1 LIRKV
6 PRCGQEKT
14 MPSFA
19 TALSGLES
27 NNTALNTIA
36 NNLANMNTIGYKEQT
51 DQFSTLFYQ
60 QLNGG
65 VNGGVQVG
73 VGTQVAMT
81 ETDFS
86 NGSPTPTTGQPT
98 NMALQGN
105 GFFVIDDH
113 GQQELTRAGD
123 FVLSKDGALQTT
135 TGASVMGYPAANG
148 SISVAAGVQ
157 RIVIPLGQTLAAK
170 QTGSMNIQA
179 NLDAS
184 AAVGAGTSVPAPITL
199 YDSLGGAHQATVTFT
214 KTGTNTWDYNIAL
227 PAGEAAS
234 STGTTGTLTFDTSGN
249 LTGPGPTGTIG
260 GISFTGLS
268 DGASNMNF
276 SWNLSGTGSAITQT
290 ASASNVASATQDGYT
305 SGSYQGFSVDG
316 NGIVQASF
324 SNGQKEVVGQVAVAT
339 VANQQGL
346 QATNNTAYLA
356 TLASGSAVIGT
367 AGNAGRGTIE
377 GAALESSNVD
387 VSTEFSA
394 LIVAQRAFEANSK
407 SVTTFDQAT
416 QEAINMIH

>member
-1 LIRKV
+1 LP
-6 PRCGQEKT
+6 PRGQEET

-36 NNLANMNTIGYKEQT
+36 NNLANMNTVGYKDQT

-73 VGTQVAMT
+73 VGTQVATT

-86 NGSPTPTTGQPT
+86 DGGPSSTGQST
-98 NMALQGN
+98 DMALQGN
-105 GFFVIDDH
+105 GFFVIDDN

-123 FVLSKDGALQTT
+123 FVLSKDGSLQTT
-135 TGASVMGYPAANG
+135 SGASVMGYPAANG
-148 SISVAAGVQ
+148 SISAGSGVQ
-157 RIVIPLGQTLAAK
+157 PIVIPLGQTLAAK

-184 AAVGAGTSVPAPITL
+184 AAVGTSVPAPVTL
-199 YDSLGGAHQATVTFT
+199 YDSLGAAHQATVTFT
-214 KTGTNTWDYNIAL
+214 KTAANTWSYNIAL
-227 PAGEAAS
+227 PAGEATGSA
-234 STGTTGTLTFDTSGN
+234 GTTGTLTFDGSGN
-249 LTGPGPTGTIG
+249 LTSPTGTIG

-268 DGASNMNF
+268 DGASNMSF
-276 SWNLSGTGSAITQT
+276 SWNLNGAAGSSLTQT
-290 ASASNVASATQDGYT
+290 ASSSNVASATQDGYA
-305 SGSYQGFSVDG
+305 SGSYQDFSVDG
-316 NGIVQASF
+316 NGIVEASF
-324 SNGQKEVVGQVAVAT
+324 SNGQKETIGQVAVAT

-356 TLASGSAVIGT
+356 TLASGPAVIGT

-377 GAALESSNVD
+377 GGALESSNVD

>member
-1 LIRKV
+1 
-6 PRCGQEKT
+6 

-19 TALSGLES
+19 TALTGLES

-36 NNLANMNTIGYKEQT
+36 NNLANMSTVGYKDQT

-60 QLNGG
+60 QLSDG

-73 VGTQVAMT
+73 VGTQIAQT

-86 NGSPTPTTGQPT
+86 DGGISSTTQST
-98 NMALQGN
+98 DLALQGN
-105 GFFVIDDH
+105 GFFVIDDA

-123 FVLSKDGALQTT
+123 FVLSKSGALQTT
-135 TGASVMGYPAANG
+135 SGASVMGYPGVNG
-148 SISVAAGVQ
+148 SISVASGLQPIAL
-157 RIVIPLGQTLAAK
+157 PLGETLAANP
-170 QTGSMNIQA
+170 TSTMNIQA

-184 AAVGAGTSVPAPITL
+184 AAVGTAVPAPITL
-199 YDSLGGAHQATVTFT
+199 YDSLGSAHQATVTFT
-214 KTGTNTWDYNIAL
+214 KTAANTWNYSIAL
-227 PAGEAAS
+227 PAGES
-234 STGTTGTLTFDTSGN
+234 TGSTGTTGTLTFDGSGN
-249 LTGPGPTGTIG
+249 LTSPTGSIS

-276 SWNLSGTGSAITQT
+276 SWNLSTGSGSAVTQT

-316 NGIVQASF
+316 NGIVRASF

-339 VANQQGL
+339 VANMQGL
-346 QATNNTAYLA
+346 QATNNTAYIA
-356 TLASGSAVIGT
+356 TLASGDAVIGT
-367 AGNAGRGTIE
+367 AGTAGRGTIE
-377 GAALESSNVD
+377 GNALESSNVD

-407 SVTTFDQAT
+407 TVTTFDQAT

>member
-1 LIRKV
+1 
-6 PRCGQEKT
+6 

-36 NNLANMNTIGYKEQT
+36 NNLANMNTVGYKDQT

-73 VGTQVAMT
+73 VGTQVAIT

-86 NGSPTPTTGQPT
+86 NGSPTPTTGQST

-105 GFFVIDDH
+105 GFFVINDN

-123 FVLSKDGALQTT
+123 FVLSQSGALQTT
-135 TGASVMGYPAANG
+135 TGASVLGYPASNG
-148 SISVAAGVQ
+148 SITVGSGVQ
-157 RIVIPLGQTLAAK
+157 PIVLPLGQTLAAK
-170 QTGSMNIQA
+170 PTGSMNIQV

-184 AAVGAGTSVPAPITL
+184 APINTSVPAPVTL
-199 YDSLGGAHQATVTFT
+199 YDSLGATHQATVTFT
-214 KTGTNTWDYNIAL
+214 KTAANTWNYSIAL
-227 PAGEAAS
+227 PAGEATGS
-234 STGTTGTLTFDTSGN
+234 PTGTTNTGKLTFDGSGN
-249 LTGPGPTGTIG
+249 LTSTFDGAGNLTSPVGTIS
-260 GISFTGLS
+260 GISFTNLS
-268 DGASNMNF
+268 DGASNMSF
-276 SWNLSGTGSAITQT
+276 SWNLNGAAGSSITQT
-290 ASASNVASATQDGYT
+290 ASSSNVAGATQDGYA
-305 SGSYQGFSVDG
+305 SGTYQDFSVDG
-316 NGIVQASF
+316 NGIIEASF
-324 SNGQKEVVGQVAVAT
+324 SNGQKEMIGQVAVAT
-339 VANQQGL
+339 VSNQQGL

-356 TLASGSAVIGT
+356 TLASGPAVIGT

-377 GAALESSNVD
+377 GGALESSNVD

>member
-1 LIRKV
+1 M
-6 PRCGQEKT
+6 PRRGQEEM

-36 NNLANMNTIGYKEQT
+36 NNLANMNTIGYKDQT

-73 VGTQVAMT
+73 VGTQIATT

-86 NGSPTPTTGQPT
+86 DGAPTSTGQST

-105 GFFVIDDH
+105 GFFVVNDN

-123 FVLSKDGALQTT
+123 FVLSQSGALQTT
-135 TGASVMGYPAANG
+135 SGASVMGYPASNG
-148 SISVAAGVQ
+148 SISLGSGVQ
-157 RIVIPLGQTLAAK
+157 PIVLPLGQTLAAK

-184 AAVGAGTSVPAPITL
+184 AAVGTSVPAPVTL
-199 YDSLGGAHQATVTFT
+199 YDSLGAAHQATVTFT
-214 KTGTNTWDYNIAL
+214 KTAANTWSYNIAL
-227 PAGEAAS
+227 PAGEATGSA
-234 STGTTGTLTFDTSGN
+234 GTTGTMTFDGSGN
-249 LTGPGPTGTIG
+249 LTSPTGTIV

-268 DGASNMNF
+268 DGASDMSF
-276 SWNLSGTGSAITQT
+276 GWNLSGAAGASVTQT
-290 ASASNVASATQDGYT
+290 ASSSNVAGATSDGYP

-316 NGIVQASF
+316 NGIVEASF
-324 SNGQKEVVGQVAVAT
+324 SNGQKEMIGQVAVAT

-346 QATNNTAYLA
+346 QATSNTAYLS

>member
-1 LIRKV
+1 
-6 PRCGQEKT
+6 

-19 TALSGLES
+19 TALSGLQS

-36 NNLANMNTIGYKEQT
+36 NNLANMNTVGYKDQT

-73 VGTQVAMT
+73 VGTQVATT

-86 NGSPTPTTGQPT
+86 NGAPTSTGQAT
-98 NMALQGN
+98 DMALQGN
-105 GFFVIDDH
+105 GFFVINDN

-123 FVLSKDGALQTT
+123 FVLNQNGALQTT
-135 TGASVMGYPAANG
+135 SGASVMGYPAVNG
-148 SISVAAGVQ
+148 SVSLGTGLQPIAM
-157 RIVIPLGQTLAAK
+157 PLGQTLAAK
-170 QTGSMNIQA
+170 QTGTMNIQA

-184 AAVGAGTSVPAPITL
+184 AAVGTSVPAPITL
-199 YDSLGGAHQATVTFT
+199 YDSLGAAHQATVTFT
-214 KTGTNTWDYNIAL
+214 KTATNTWSYSIAL
-227 PAGEAAS
+227 PAGESGGSA
-234 STGTTGTLTFDTSGN
+234 GTTGTLTFDGSGN
-249 LTGPGPTGTIG
+249 LTSPTGTIS

-276 SWNLSGTGSAITQT
+276 SWNVGGGASGSLITQT
-290 ASASNVASATQDGYT
+290 ASSSNVASATQDGYA
-305 SGSYQGFSVDG
+305 SGTYQGFSVDG
-316 NGIVQASF
+316 NGVVQASF
-324 SNGQKEVVGQVAVAT
+324 SNGQKQIVGQVAIGT
-339 VANQQGL
+339 VSNLQGL

-356 TLASGSAVIGT
+356 TLASGPVVVGT
-367 AGNAGRGTIE
+367 AGTAGRGTIE
-377 GAALESSNVD
+377 GGALESSNVD

-416 QEAINMIH
+416 QAAINMIH

>member
-1 LIRKV
+1 
-6 PRCGQEKT
+6 

-36 NNLANMNTIGYKEQT
+36 NNLANMNTVGYKDQT

-73 VGTQVAMT
+73 VGTQVATT

-86 NGSPTPTTGQPT
+86 NGAPTSTGQAT
-98 NMALQGN
+98 DMALQGN
-105 GFFVIDDH
+105 GFFVIDDN

-123 FVLSKDGALQTT
+123 FVLSNNGALQTT
-135 TGASVMGYPAANG
+135 SGASVMGYPALNG
-148 SISVAAGVQ
+148 SISVGTGVQ
-157 RIVIPLGQTLAAK
+157 PIIVPLGQTLAAK

-184 AAVGAGTSVPAPITL
+184 AAVGVGTSVPAPVTL
-199 YDSLGGAHQATVTFT
+199 YDSLGAAHQATVTFT
-214 KTGTNTWDYNIAL
+214 KTAANTWSYTVAL
-227 PAGEAAS
+227 PAGEA
-234 STGTTGTLTFDTSGN
+234 TGVAGPTTGTLNFDTSGN
-249 LTGPGPTGTIG
+249 LTGATDASGNPISTTGTIS

-268 DGASNMNF
+268 DGAADMSF
-276 SWNLSGTGSAITQT
+276 SWNLNGAAGSSITQT
-290 ASASNVASATQDGYT
+290 ASSSNVAGTTQDGYA
-305 SGSYQGFSVDG
+305 SGSYQDFSVDG
-316 NGIVQASF
+316 NGIVEASF
-324 SNGQKEVVGQVAVAT
+324 SNGQKEMIGQVAVAT
-339 VANQQGL
+339 VSNQQGL
-346 QATNNTAYLA
+346 QATNNTAFLA
-356 TLASGSAVIGT
+356 TLASGPAVIGT

>member
-1 LIRKV
+1 
-6 PRCGQEKT
+6 

-36 NNLANMNTIGYKEQT
+36 NNLANMNTIGYKDQT

-98 NMALQGN
+98 NMALQGK

-123 FVLSKDGALQTT
+123 FVLNQNGALQTT
-135 TGASVMGYPAANG
+135 SGASVMGYPAANG
-148 SISVAAGVQ
+148 SISVAGGVQ
-157 RIVIPLGQTLAAK
+157 PIIVPLGQTLAAK

-184 AAVGAGTSVPAPITL
+184 AAVGTSVPAPVTL
-199 YDSLGGAHQATVTFT
+199 YDSLGAAHQATVTFT
-214 KTGTNTWDYNIAL
+214 KTAANTWSYTVAL
-227 PAGEAAS
+227 PAGEA
-234 STGTTGTLTFDTSGN
+234 TGPTGATNTGTLNFDTSGN
-249 LTGPGPTGTIG
+249 LTGPGPTGTIS
-260 GISFTGLS
+260 GISFSGLS
-268 DGASNMNF
+268 DGAANMSF
-276 SWNLSGTGSAITQT
+276 SWNLNGAAGSSLTQT
-290 ASASNVASATQDGYT
+290 ASSSNVAGATQDGYA
-305 SGSYQGFSVDG
+305 SGSYQDFGVDG

-324 SNGQKEVVGQVAVAT
+324 SNGQKEIIGQVAVAT
-339 VANQQGL
+339 VSNQQGL

-356 TLASGSAVIGT
+356 TLASGPAVIGT

>member
-1 LIRKV
+1 
-6 PRCGQEKT
+6 

-36 NNLANMNTIGYKEQT
+36 NNLANMNTVGFKDQT

-73 VGTQVAMT
+73 VGTQVATT

-86 NGSPTPTTGQPT
+86 NGAPTSTGQST
-98 NMALQGN
+98 DMALQGN
-105 GFFVIDDH
+105 GFFVIDDN

-123 FVLSKDGALQTT
+123 FVLNQTGALQTT
-135 TGASVMGYPAANG
+135 SGASVMGYPALNG
-148 SISVAAGVQ
+148 SISLGSGVQ
-157 RIVIPLGQTLAAK
+157 PIIVPLGQTLAAK

-184 AAVGAGTSVPAPITL
+184 AAVGTTVPAPVTL
-199 YDSLGGAHQATVTFT
+199 YDSLGAAHQATVTFT
-214 KTGTNTWDYNIAL
+214 KTAANTWSYNIAL
-227 PAGEAAS
+227 PAGEA
-234 STGTTGTLTFDTSGN
+234 TGSAGTAGTLTFDGSGN
-249 LTGPGPTGTIG
+249 LTSPTGTIS

-268 DGASNMNF
+268 DGASNMSF
-276 SWNLSGTGSAITQT
+276 GWNLNGAAGSSITQT
-290 ASASNVASATQDGYT
+290 AASSNIAGATQDGYA
-305 SGSYQGFSVDG
+305 SGSYQDFSVDG
-316 NGIVQASF
+316 NGIVEASF
-324 SNGQKEVVGQVAVAT
+324 SNGQKEMVGQVAVAT

-346 QATNNTAYLA
+346 RATNNTAYLA
-356 TLASGSAVIGT
+356 TLASGPAVIGT

-377 GAALESSNVD
+377 GQALESSNVD

>member
-1 LIRKV
+1 
-6 PRCGQEKT
+6 

-36 NNLANMNTIGYKEQT
+36 NNLANMNTVGYKDQT

-60 QLNGG
+60 QLNTG

-73 VGTQVAMT
+73 VGTQVATT
-81 ETDFS
+81 ETNFS
-86 NGSPTPTTGQPT
+86 NGSPTATTQST
-98 NMALQGN
+98 DMALQGN
-105 GFFVIDDH
+105 GFFVVNDN
-113 GQQELTRAGD
+113 GQQELTRAGN
-123 FVLSKDGALQTT
+123 FVLSQSGALQTT
-135 TGASVMGYPAANG
+135 SGASVMGYPAANG
-148 SISVAAGVQ
+148 SISLGSGVQ
-157 RIVIPLGQTLAAK
+157 PIVLPLGQTLAAK
-170 QTGSMNIQA
+170 QTGTMNIQA

-184 AAVGAGTSVPAPITL
+184 AAGGTVVPAPITL

-214 KTGTNTWDYNIAL
+214 KATGVNNQWNYSIAL
-227 PAGEAAS
+227 PVGDATGG
-234 STGTTGTLTFDTSGN
+234 TGTTGTLNFDTNGN
-249 LTGPGPTGTIG
+249 VTPPTASIGPIT
-260 GISFTGLS
+260 FTGLT
-268 DGASNMNF
+268 DGASNMSF
-276 SWNLSGTGSAITQT
+276 SWNLSGTAGAITQT
-290 ASASNVASATQDGYT
+290 ATASNEASATQDGYT

-316 NGIVQASF
+316 NGIVQANF
-324 SNGQKEVVGQVAVAT
+324 SNGQHELVGQVAVAT

-367 AGNAGRGTIE
+367 AGTAGRGIIQ
-377 GAALESSNVD
+377 GQALESSNVD

>member
-1 LIRKV
+1 
-6 PRCGQEKT
+6 

-36 NNLANMNTIGYKEQT
+36 NNLANMNTVGYKDQT

-73 VGTQVAMT
+73 VGTQVATT

-86 NGSPTPTTGQPT
+86 DGGPTSTGQAT
-98 NMALQGN
+98 DMALQGN
-105 GFFVIDDH
+105 GFFVIDDN

-123 FVLSKDGALQTT
+123 FVLSQSGALQTT
-135 TGASVMGYPAANG
+135 SGASVMGYPASNG
-148 SISVAAGVQ
+148 SVTLGSGVQ
-157 RIVIPLGQTLAAK
+157 PIVLPLGQTLAAK

-184 AAVGAGTSVPAPITL
+184 AAVGTNVPAPVTL

-214 KTGTNTWDYNIAL
+214 KTGTNTWSYSVAL

-234 STGTTGTLTFDTSGN
+234 SAGTTGTLTFDGNGN
-249 LTGPGPTGTIG
+249 LTSPTGTVG
-260 GISFTGLS
+260 GISFSGLS
-268 DGASNMNF
+268 DGASNMSF
-276 SWNLSGTGSAITQT
+276 SWNLGGTGTGGAVTQT
-290 ASASNVASATQDGYT
+290 ATASNVASATQDGYT

-316 NGIVQASF
+316 NGIVEASF
-324 SNGQKEVVGQVAVAT
+324 SNGQKEVVGQVAVAS

-346 QATNNTAYLA
+346 QATNNTAYVA

-377 GAALESSNVD
+377 GGALESSNVD

>member
-1 LIRKV
+1 
-6 PRCGQEKT
+6 
-14 MPSFA
+14 MPSFS

-36 NNLANMNTIGYKEQT
+36 NNLANMNTIGYKDQT

-86 NGSPTPTTGQPT
+86 NGGPTSTGQST
-98 NMALQGN
+98 DMALQGN
-105 GFFVIDDH
+105 GFFVIDDN

-123 FVLSKDGALQTT
+123 FVLSQSGALQTT
-135 TGASVMGYPAANG
+135 SGASVMGYPASNG
-148 SISVAAGVQ
+148 SVTLGSGVQ
-157 RIVIPLGQTLAAK
+157 PIVIPLGQTLAAK

-184 AAVGAGTSVPAPITL
+184 AAVGPGTSVPAPVTL

-234 STGTTGTLTFDTSGN
+234 STGTTGTLTFDGNGN
-249 LTGPGPTGTIG
+249 LTSPTGTVG
-260 GISFTGLS
+260 GIAFAGLS
-268 DGASNMNF
+268 DGASNMSF
-276 SWNLSGTGSAITQT
+276 SWNLSGTASAITQT

-305 SGSYQGFSVDG
+305 SGSYQGFNVDG
-316 NGIVQASF
+316 NGIVEASF
-324 SNGQKEVVGQVAVAT
+324 SNGQKEVVGQVAVAS

-377 GAALESSNVD
+377 GGALESSNVD

>member
-1 LIRKV
+1 
-6 PRCGQEKT
+6 

-148 SISVAAGVQ
+148 SISVAGGVQ
-157 RIVIPLGQTLAAK
+157 PIVIPLGQTLAAK

-184 AAVGAGTSVPAPITL
+184 AAVGTSVPAPVTL

-234 STGTTGTLTFDTSGN
+234 STGTTGTLTFDGNGN
-249 LTGPGPTGTIG
+249 LTSPTGTVS
-260 GISFTGLS
+260 GIAFSGLS
-268 DGASNMNF
+268 DGGSNMNF

>member
-1 LIRKV
+1 
-6 PRCGQEKT
+6 

-36 NNLANMNTIGYKEQT
+36 NNLANMNTVGYKDQT

-73 VGTQVAMT
+73 VGTQVATT

-86 NGSPTPTTGQPT
+86 DGGPTSTGQST
-98 NMALQGN
+98 DMALQGN
-105 GFFVIDDH
+105 GFFVIDDN

-123 FVLSKDGALQTT
+123 FVLSQSGALQTT
-135 TGASVMGYPAANG
+135 SGASVMGYPASNG
-148 SISVAAGVQ
+148 SVTLGSGVQ
-157 RIVIPLGQTLAAK
+157 PIVLPLGQTLAAK

-184 AAVGAGTSVPAPITL
+184 AAVGTNVPAPVTL

-214 KTGTNTWDYNIAL
+214 KTGTNTWSYSVAL

-234 STGTTGTLTFDTSGN
+234 SAGTTGTLTFDGNGN
-249 LTGPGPTGTIG
+249 LTSPTGTVG
-260 GISFTGLS
+260 GISFSGLS
-268 DGASNMNF
+268 DGASNMSF
-276 SWNLSGTGSAITQT
+276 SWNLGGTGSAVTQT
-290 ASASNVASATQDGYT
+290 ATASNVASATQDGYT

-316 NGIVQASF
+316 NGIVEASF
-324 SNGQKEVVGQVAVAT
+324 SNGQKEVVGQVAVAS

-377 GAALESSNVD
+377 GGALESSNVD

>member
-1 LIRKV
+1 
-6 PRCGQEKT
+6 

-36 NNLANMNTIGYKEQT
+36 NNLANMNTVGYKDQT

-60 QLNGG
+60 QLNSGL
-65 VNGGVQVG
+65 NGGVQVG
-73 VGTQVAMT
+73 VGTQVATT

-86 NGSPTPTTGQPT
+86 NGGPTAT
-98 NMALQGN
+98 NVSTDMALQGN
-105 GFFVIDDH
+105 GFFVINDH

-123 FVLSKDGALQTT
+123 FVLSQSGALQTT
-135 TGASVMGYPAANG
+135 SGASVMGYPAPNG
-148 SISVAAGVQ
+148 SISLGSGVQ
-157 RIVIPLGQTLAAK
+157 PIVLPLGQTLAAK
-170 QTGSMNIQA
+170 QTGTMNIQA

-184 AAVGAGTSVPAPITL
+184 AAVGTSVPAPITL

-234 STGTTGTLTFDTSGN
+234 STGTTGTLTFDGSGN
-249 LTGPGPTGTIG
+249 LTSPTGSIG

-268 DGASNMNF
+268 DGASNMTF
-276 SWNLSGTGSAITQT
+276 SWNLTGTAGAITQT
-290 ASASNVASATQDGYT
+290 ATASNEASATQDGYT

-316 NGIVQASF
+316 NGIVEANF
-324 SNGQKEVVGQVAVAT
+324 SNGQNELVGQVAVAT

-367 AGNAGRGTIE
+367 AGTAGRGTIE
-377 GAALESSNVD
+377 GKALESSNVD

>member
-1 LIRKV
+1 
-6 PRCGQEKT
+6 

-148 SISVAAGVQ
+148 SISVAGGVQ
-157 RIVIPLGQTLAAK
+157 PIVIPLGQTLAAK

-184 AAVGAGTSVPAPITL
+184 AAVGTSVPAPVTL

-214 KTGTNTWDYNIAL
+214 KTGINTWDYNVAL

-234 STGTTGTLTFDTSGN
+234 STGTTGTLTFDGNGN
-249 LTGPGPTGTIG
+249 LTSPTGTVS
-260 GISFTGLS
+260 GIAFSGLS
-268 DGASNMNF
+268 DGGSNMNF

>member
-1 LIRKV
+1 
-6 PRCGQEKT
+6 

-36 NNLANMNTIGYKEQT
+36 NNLANMNTIGYKDQT

-73 VGTQVAMT
+73 VGTQVATT

-86 NGSPTPTTGQPT
+86 DGAPTSTGQST
-98 NMALQGN
+98 DMALQGN
-105 GFFVIDDH
+105 GFFVIDDS

-123 FVLSKDGALQTT
+123 FVLNQSGALQTT
-135 TGASVMGYPAANG
+135 SGASVMGYPASNG
-148 SISVAAGVQ
+148 KVNLGSGVQ
-157 RIVIPLGQTLAAK
+157 PIVLPLGQTMAAK

-184 AAVGAGTSVPAPITL
+184 AGVGTPVTAPVTL
-199 YDSLGGAHQATVTFT
+199 YDSLGYAHQGTVTFT
-214 KTGTNTWDYNIAL
+214 KTNTNTWSYNIAL
-227 PAGEAAS
+227 PAGDAAS
-234 STGTTGTLTFDTSGN
+234 SAGATGTLTFDGNGN
-249 LTGPGPTGTIG
+249 LTSPTGTVS

-268 DGASNMNF
+268 DGASDMNF
-276 SWNLSGTGSAITQT
+276 SWNLGGTGTGSAVTQT

-316 NGIVQASF
+316 NGIVNASF
-324 SNGQKEVVGQVAVAT
+324 SNGQAEVVGQVAVAS

-356 TLASGSAVIGT
+356 TLASGAAVIGT

-377 GAALESSNVD
+377 GEALESSNVD

-407 SVTTFDQAT
+407 SVTTFDQTT